1 MQCVHNTL
9 RYEDSSLQGGYIV
22 AAGKQSNAFREA

>member
-9 RYEDSSLQGGYIV
+9 SYVDSSLQGGYDA
-22 AAGKQSNAFREA
+22 AAGKQSKAFREA